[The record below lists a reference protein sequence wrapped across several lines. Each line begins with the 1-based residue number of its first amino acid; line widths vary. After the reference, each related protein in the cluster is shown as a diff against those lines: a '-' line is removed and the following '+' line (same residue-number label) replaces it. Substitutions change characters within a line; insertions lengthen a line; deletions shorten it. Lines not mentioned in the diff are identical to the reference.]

1 MSYFEEESHPVT
13 RFALFPRQIA
23 GQWIWLKSFVSDRV
37 LVHGRLD
44 GCSTDIYE
52 YQNHRLA

>member
-1 MSYFEEESHPVT
+1 MSHFEEESHPVT

-23 GQWIWLKSFVSDRV
+23 GQWVWLKSFVSDRV
-37 LVHGRLD
+37 LVHGRMD

>member
-1 MSYFEEESHPVT
+1 MKYFEEESYPVT

-23 GQWIWLKSFVSDRV
+23 GQWVWLKSFVSDRV
-37 LVHGRLD
+37 LVHSRSD

-52 YQNHRLA
+52 YQNHRLI